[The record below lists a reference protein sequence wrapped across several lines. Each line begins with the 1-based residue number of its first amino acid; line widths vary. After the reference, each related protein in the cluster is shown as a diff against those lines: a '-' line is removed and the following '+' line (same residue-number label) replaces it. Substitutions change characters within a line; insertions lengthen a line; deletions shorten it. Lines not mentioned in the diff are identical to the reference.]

1 MWFEARQ
8 TLLDLFFPPRCAAC
22 GECAWGDQLGQ
33 LCRDCRRRLPR
44 PGPRCGACGRLAGP
58 HGPPLGCERC
68 TGILAERD
76 ALRWSGRASSLDR
89 RPLRGVIAP
98 WAYAG
103 SARDLVLA
111 LKFRGRPEA
120 ARALGRALAE
130 EVFWADVP
138 GDLIVPVPLSARRR
152 RQRGF
157 NQAELLAVILAS
169 TTGLQLCPA
178 ALRRHRDG
186 PPQSGRSRT
195 ARRSGPRG
203 AFQARVDRVAGRCV
217 LLVDDVLTSGATA
230 RACALALRKA
240 GALSVTAAVAC
251 RAEPR

>member
-1 MWFEARQ
+1 MLFKAPQ
-8 TLLDLFFPPRCAAC
+8 VLLDLCFPPRCAAC
-22 GECAWGDQLGQ
+22 GACAWADRLGQ
-33 LCRDCRRRLPR
+33 LCRACRRRLPR
-44 PGPRCGACGRLAGP
+44 PGTRCAACGRQVGP
-58 HGPPLGCERC
+58 YSGPLGCARC

-76 ALRWSGRASSLDR
+76 ALRWSGRASLLAQ

-98 WAYAG
+98 WPYTG

-120 ARALGRALAE
+120 ARALGWALSEAVE
-130 EVFWADVP
+130 WADVP

-157 NQAELLAVILAS
+157 NQAALLAAILARR
-169 TTGLQLCPA
+169 TRVHLCPR
-178 ALRRHRDG
+178 ALRRPRND

-195 ARRSGPRG
+195 ARREGPRG
-203 AFQARVDRVAGRCV
+203 AFVARARLATGRCV

-230 RACALALRKA
+230 RACAIALRKA